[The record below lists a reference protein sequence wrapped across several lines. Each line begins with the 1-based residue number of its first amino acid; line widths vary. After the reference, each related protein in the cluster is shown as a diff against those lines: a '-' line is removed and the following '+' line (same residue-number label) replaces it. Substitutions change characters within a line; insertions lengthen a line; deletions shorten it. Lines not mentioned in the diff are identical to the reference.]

1 MGPPVKA
8 WNETRNSPDNDNPT
22 SHSFLLTSSLD
33 KTGGRFPPGVADES
47 KTHSPVS
54 HNTSFDNNNTTTF
67 TSDKITSI
75 DKHTTTTFTYTNK
88 LPPSVEA
95 TCQKLYQKYGH
106 PVKTY
111 RRWKKSSSQP
121 PIYTPDTTAGH
132 FFWSGCDD
140 DPPRV
145 LSLLLSSFTTSIQD
159 SPLCTSYGID
169 IHLSKTHHHRQ
180 FSAIHFPF

>member
-1 MGPPVKA
+1 MYVPALLIVPSKISPYKFVPRNYLLNSFNTGPMGQSTVKA
-8 WNETRNSPDNDNPT
+8 RNETKRPDDDDPT
-22 SHSFLLTSSLD
+22 SHSLLLTSSLD
-33 KTGGRFPPGVADES
+33 KTGGRFPGVADES
-47 KTHSPVS
+47 KTHSLTS
-54 HNTSFDNNNTTTF
+54 HNTPSENNNTTKF

-95 TCQKLYQKYGH
+95 TCRKLYRKYGH

-140 DPPRV
+140 DPPE
-145 LSLLLSSFTTSIQD
+145 SLDFSSAASQ
-159 SPLCTSYGID
+159 
-169 IHLSKTHHHRQ
+169 H
-180 FSAIHFPF
+180 